1 MCYDNTNHKVV
12 EGEGCIGKVVRG
24 SRSQLLNQT
33 QKQELEQRQKNMEEK
48 VLKFTTHNE
57 YLIK

>member
-1 MCYDNTNHKVV
+1 V
-12 EGEGCIGKVVRG
+12 EGEGCIGKAVRG

-33 QKQELEQRQKNMEEK
+33 QKQELEQWQKNMEEK